1 MFVLVGHEFKGAE
14 RDDPMMRLRASD
26 FLRVADRFEGAYE
39 LNFHLAPPLLG

>member
-1 MFVLVGHEFKGAE
+1 MSLKSAE

-26 FLRVADRFEGAYE
+26 FLKRVADRFEGAYE